1 MPHSY
6 YASAAVPCIRN
17 RSAMPCPRTAGLAHV
32 SELAD
37 DFVKD
42 PAALFNPGQRE
53 FCGSPDCSMSNERM
67 RGQPAPGSRLL
78 WQQPARACPYAAL
91 HTPTR
96 LHWTCCRLPLSP
108 LLQAWWPACSR
119 WMLLP
124 TGCRWASSHRTLR
137 TSGAARGCWG
147 RAGGACPCTALG
159 LRLLN
164 ILAGGGCMFGVA
176 SAARSRYAGGQQAC
190 PPILPSLPLLYCVLQ

>member
-1 MPHSY
+1 MPSACGRVAFCPLQLCRMLWISHTLCCGAVQGMPHSC
-6 YASAAVPCIRN
+6 YASAAVPCIR
-17 RSAMPCPRTAGLAHV
+17 RTSALPCPRTAGLAHV

-53 FCGSPDCSMSNERM
+53 FCGRPDCSLSNERM

-78 WQQPARACPYAAL
+78 WQQPYSSL
-91 HTPTR
+91 HTPTSS
-96 LHWTCCRLPLSP
+96 HSTCCRLPLSP

-119 WMLLP
+119 WMPLP
-124 TGCRWASSHRTLR
+124 TGCRWASSPRTLR

-147 RAGGACPCTALG
+147 RA
-159 LRLLN
+159 R
-164 ILAGGGCMFGVA
+164 VV
-176 SAARSRYAGGQQAC
+176 RVH
-190 PPILPSLPLLYCVLQ
+190 VLQWGCVC